1 MYRHLVENSSKDA
14 DNVVFTPHVISLLNQ
29 WRWTPYEG
37 RLSIELVEAQILL
50 LSDCLGQS
58 SAGNK
63 QLLQLGLL
71 PVIERAER
79 RTLES
84 LVLCRD
90 GHVDNFPNTENSAG
104 DPIDSSFHSI
114 RSSLIRLL

>member
-1 MYRHLVENSSKDA
+1 MYQDLVEKSIKDA
-14 DNVVFTPHVISLLNQ
+14 DIVVFTPHVTSLFLVNQ

-50 LSDCLGQS
+50 LSNCLCQS

-71 PVIERAER
+71 PVIEGAER
-79 RTLES
+79 QTLEC
-84 LVLCRD
+84 LVLRRD
-90 GHVDNFPNTENSAG
+90 GHVDNFPNTENIAG
-104 DPIDSSFHSI
+104 DTYVSSVLSVG
-114 RSSLIRLL
+114 